1 MQEFEQHQRRLATAL
16 LRIGAAFERL
26 GEPPPASQV
35 LARAQDH
42 EDLSS
47 EIEIARLT
55 RLAEEARAEVAALS
69 EQLVGTHA
77 TLEEVVLELSAQIE
91 SRDLELAELRAAP
104 VAAVAPQAD
113 PAVAAAL
120 AEELAALQQAV
131 ELLNGEI
138 AARDAQIAALQSLEA
153 AAPEPDPQAQ
163 AALLEAEARIAD
175 LTARLAALSERH
187 SGSTATLEEVVLA
200 LTGQIEAR
208 DSEIATLRAA
218 LDASAAEVAA
228 AASRADPA
236 EIARLKA
243 VNADGERHAAA
254 LAEQLSI
261 LQARHAGTT
270 ATQQE
275 RLAALNAQVEA
286 QAAEMARMRNVNI
299 QLRDAMR
306 TLREAMA
313 TGSVDGS
320 AINRALEAEVE
331 ALSSAREFE
340 RAELDALLAALDP
353 LLVPVPATEA
363 PEVVNA

>member
-35 LARAQDH
+35 LARAQDS

-55 RLAEEARAEVAALS
+55 RLAEEARAEAAALS
-69 EQLVGTHA
+69 EQLAGTHA

-91 SRDLELAELRAAP
+91 ARDLEISELRAAP
-104 VAAVAPQAD
+104 APVDTAPAPAPVDSGLAD
-113 PAVAAAL
+113 
-120 AEELAALQQAV
+120 ELEALQEAI
-131 ELLNGEI
+131 ELLNSEI
-138 AARDAQIAALQSLEA
+138 ASRDAQIAALRSIEA
-153 AAPEPDPQAQ
+153 AAPVADP
-163 AALLEAEARIAD
+163 EAEAALAAAQAEIAD

-208 DSEIATLRAA
+208 DSEIVTLRAA
-218 LDASAAEVAA
+218 LEAASAEAAA
-228 AASRADPA
+228 AASLADPD

-243 VNADGERHAAA
+243 VVADGEAHAAE
-254 LAEQLSI
+254 LAEQLAI
-261 LQARHAGTT
+261 LTSRHAEST
-270 ATQQE
+270 ATRDE
-275 RLAALNAQVEA
+275 RLSALNAQVEA

-299 QLRDAMR
+299 QLREAMR
-306 TLREAMA
+306 SLREGMA
-313 TGSVDGS
+313 TGGVDAA
-320 AINRALEAEVE
+320 AINRALEAEVA

-340 RAELDALLAALDP
+340 RSELDALLAALDP
-353 LLVPVPATEA
+353 LLAPAPATES

>member
-35 LARAQDH
+35 LARAQDS

-55 RLAEEARAEVAALS
+55 RLAEEARAEAAALS
-69 EQLVGTHA
+69 EQLAGTHA

-91 SRDLELAELRAAP
+91 ARDLELSQLRDSP
-104 VAAVAPQAD
+104 VAVE
-113 PAVAAAL
+113 AAQTDTAL
-120 AEELAALQQAV
+120 TEELEALQQAI

-138 AARDAQIAALQSLEA
+138 AARDAEIAALRSLEA
-153 AAPEPDPQAQ
+153 AAPQADP
-163 AALLEAEARIAD
+163 EAEAALAAAQEEIAA

-208 DSEIATLRAA
+208 DAEIADLRSA
-218 LDASAAEVAA
+218 LEAASAEAAA
-228 AASRADPA
+228 AASLADPA
-236 EIARLKA
+236 EIERLKA
-243 VNADGERHAAA
+243 VVADGERHAAE
-254 LAEQLSI
+254 LSEQLSI
-261 LQARHAGTT
+261 LTSRHAEAT
-270 ATQQE
+270 ATRDE
-275 RLAALNAQVEA
+275 RLSALNAQVEA

-299 QLRDAMR
+299 QLREAMR
-306 TLREAMA
+306 TMREGMA
-313 TGSVDGS
+313 TGGVDAA
-320 AINRALEAEVE
+320 AINRALEAEVA

-353 LLVPVPATEA
+353 LLAPAPATES